1 MRHSHFAAGC
11 LSVALLALTID
22 SGAAQDTVKIGL
34 VMPLTGILA
43 APGREVVDAVK
54 LYIAQHGDTVAGK
67 KIQLIERED
76 GNVAK
81 QGRSMPS

>member
-1 MRHSHFAAGC
+1 MRHSHFAAVC

-43 APGREVVDAVK
+43 APGREVVDAVRLFQVLASQTK
-54 LYIAQHGDTVAGK
+54 ACTLAQINWPLLFAV
-67 KIQLIERED
+67 E
-76 GNVAK
+76 
-81 QGRSMPS
+81 